1 MNYPYF
7 EMADLLKLNKKTLII
22 SSYAP
27 PTIGGGPQQLYNI
40 FSNFSDESY
49 CLLTSC
55 KNIRPI
61 KDIYAPKLNGKYY
74 YYDEDRTWMHKS
86 KNIFLRIPSKIISVA
101 RYIKMG
107 LRIMDKEKI
116 DLILGASGDRG
127 IPFFLTYILSSLSGK
142 PYCLHLLDP
151 YRGNHLPR
159 TWSIFSI
166 YFEPFI
172 FRRAKKIFVSSQGL
186 KQYYL
191 STYPRI
197 AKKFEIINSCDSPKA
212 VLSNHNIKREGKPQY
227 KIIYAG
233 SIYWAQENSIANL
246 IRTVKRIREPNI
258 CLEIYSMRVPESI
271 LTLAGNFQKIK
282 FLKAAPQQ
290 IPEILSS
297 ADILFLPL
305 AWNSSSRLVINTAVP
320 MKLIGMMLSGRPILV
335 HAPPGT
341 YLNEYARQ
349 WNFGLVVDKNTT
361 ESLERAIKKL
371 LSDPTYSKEL
381 ANNALRAF
389 YANHDAKKVSGL
401 FAKYINQL

>member
-1 MNYPYF
+1 
-7 EMADLLKLNKKTLII
+7 MADLLKLSKKTLII

-27 PTIGGGPQQLYNI
+27 PKINGGSQQLYNI
-40 FSNFSDESY
+40 LSNFNDESY

-61 KDIYAPKLNGKYY
+61 KDICAPKLSCKYY
-74 YYDEDRTWMHKS
+74 YYDENEPWTNKS
-86 KNIFLRIPSKIISVA
+86 KSIFLRIPGKIISVA
-101 RYIKMG
+101 RYIKTG
-107 LRIMDKEKI
+107 LRVISEEKI

-127 IPFFLTYILSSLSGK
+127 IPFLLTYVLSSLSGK

-151 YRGNHLPR
+151 YKGNNLPKK
-159 TWSIFSI
+159 WSIISI

-172 FRRAKKIFVSSQGL
+172 FRRATKIFVSSRGL

-191 STYPRI
+191 SAYPHI
-197 AKKFEIINSCDSPKA
+197 AKKFEIINSCDSPKT
-212 VLSNHNIKREGKPQY
+212 VLSNHNIKREEQSQY

-246 IRTVKRIREPNI
+246 IRTIKRIKEPDI
-258 CLEIYSMRVPESI
+258 CLEIYSSMRVPESI
-271 LTLAGNFQKIK
+271 LTLAGNSQKIK

-290 IPEILSS
+290 IPQILSS

-305 AWNSSSRLVINTAVP
+305 AWNSPYRLVIETAIP
-320 MKLIGMMLSGRPILV
+320 IKLVGMMLSGRPILV

-341 YLNEYARQ
+341 SLNEYARQ